1 MNKQEA
7 LNKIEELKKYVEE
20 LDKPKI
26 TIDMIKPG
34 AVFLYNGPHA
44 KEPVTLIR
52 TADDRWY
59 MGGCCFNPFYAYSG
73 VVNGVSK
80 DYIFAYVKDDH
91 TYLGMQ
97 KTTIVKE

>member
-7 LNKIEELKKYVEE
+7 LNQIEKLKKYVEE
-20 LDKPKI
+20 FDKPKI

-34 AVFLYNGPHA
+34 AVFLYIGPHSDML
-44 KEPVTLIR
+44 VTLIC
-52 TADDRWY
+52 AAGGWY
-59 MGGCCFNPFYAYSG
+59 LGGRHFNPFSMYGGAVCG
-73 VVNGVSK
+73 LTR
-80 DYIFAYVKDDH
+80 DEMFAYVKDDH